1 VRLVACASCHAQYDV
16 AGIAAKTFA
25 CRCGETVENNPPA
38 PRDAEI
44 HRCAAC
50 GALAED
56 GAESCSYC
64 NAVIVRDPTQSWSL
78 ICPECYARNAED
90 GRFCTACGV
99 TFSPYPVQSVGR
111 ELPCP
116 ACSRGMPA
124 RDVAGVGINECGGC
138 NGLWV
143 PGDEFDALVRRAAE
157 ARRNADPDTLPAIAP
172 RVDGANPAAQ
182 KVHYRRCP
190 ECDALMHRRNFRK
203 ASGVIIDRCSA
214 HGTWLDADELEQ
226 IAGFVLSGR
235 EPAPVLTAQPESPRS
250 SATAAGE
257 FTLRGFAPRSTQH
270 GSGVLDTL
278 VEHFFALLK

>member
-1 VRLVACASCHAQYDV
+1 LRLVACASCHAQYDV
-16 AGIAAKTFA
+16 SGIEARRFP
-25 CRCGETVENNPPA
+25 CRCGQSVENRPPA

-50 GALAED
+50 GALAAD
-56 GAESCSYC
+56 GAEQCSYC
-64 NAVIVRDPTQSWSL
+64 NAVIVRDPSQSWSL

-99 TFSPYPVQSVGR
+99 TFSPYPVRVVAH

-116 ACSRGMPA
+116 ACTRLMPA
-124 RDVAGVGINECGGC
+124 REVGGIGINECGRC
-138 NGLWV
+138 HGLWV
-143 PGDEFDALVRRAAE
+143 PGDEFDTLVRRAAE
-157 ARRNADPDTLPAIAP
+157 ARRNAPAQPAVAP

-182 KVHYRRCP
+182 KVQYRRCP

-214 HGTWLDADELEQ
+214 HGTWLDADELER

-235 EPAPVLTAQPESPRS
+235 EPAASLTERPEAPA
-250 SATAAGE
+250 ATASGG
-257 FTLRGFAPRSTQH
+257 FTLRGFDA
-270 GSGVLDTL
+270 SGTERGGARESL
-278 VEHFFALLK
+278 VESFFALLK